1 MARTVEF
8 FFDYGSP
15 WSYMGYTQLPK
26 LEAES
31 GAAVVLRPMLLGGVF
46 KATGNHA
53 PLEVPAKFAWMGK
66 DLARFAKRYGVEF
79 RRNPHFPIITVTL
92 MRGAVAAAAQDR
104 LPAYSTA
111 VFRAIWVDGLNMND
125 RGVVVEVLARS
136 GFDPEQLLAA
146 TETQAVKDKL
156 RADTEEA
163 VRRGVFGA
171 PTYFVGEEMFFGQDR
186 ADFVAEAL
194 AAG

>member
-15 WSYMGYTQLPK
+15 WSYIGYTQLPK

-31 GAAVVLRPMLLGGVF
+31 AATVVLRPMLLGGVF

-53 PLEVPAKFAWMGK
+53 PLEVPAKFAWTGK
-66 DLARFAKRYGVEF
+66 DLARFANRYGVEF

-104 LPAYSTA
+104 LPAYSNA

-125 RGVVVEVLARS
+125 RSVVAEVLARS

-146 TETQAVKDKL
+146 TETQPVKDKL